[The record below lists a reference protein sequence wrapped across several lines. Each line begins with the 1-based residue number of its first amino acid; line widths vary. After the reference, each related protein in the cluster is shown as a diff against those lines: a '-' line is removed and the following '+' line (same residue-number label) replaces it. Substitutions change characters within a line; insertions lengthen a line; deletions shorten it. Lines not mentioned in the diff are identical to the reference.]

1 MFLKVFQPIINFIMA
16 AFVGLFLLSGHAFAK
31 VEINSADQAA
41 LESVRGLGPS
51 KAKAILLERK
61 KNGPFK
67 NSADLHTRVKGIG
80 EKTVERLMQNGLT
93 INNKTVAGAS
103 KDKPTSNTKEASS
116 KRTADKE
123 KESGKKAKSEKASSE
138 KVSSE
143 KAAKQSRKAKED
155 PKEGKQNNQRGR
167 EAS

>member
-1 MFLKVFQPIINFIMA
+1 
-16 AFVGLFLLSGHAFAK
+16 
-31 VEINSADQAA
+31 
-41 LESVRGLGPS
+41 VRGLGPS

-67 NSADLHTRVKGIG
+67 DSTDLHTRVKGIG

-93 INNKTVAGAS
+93 INNKTIAGPV
-103 KDKPTSNTKEASS
+103 KDKSTTKPKETSS

-123 KESGKKAKSEKASSE
+123 KEAAKKEKSEKASSE
-138 KVSSE
+138 KT
-143 KAAKQSRKAKED
+143 AKQSRKAKED
-155 PKEGKQNNQRGR
+155 TKEGGQNNQKGR

>member
-1 MFLKVFQPIINFIMA
+1 MFLKVLQPIINFIMA
-16 AFVGLFLLSGHAFAK
+16 AFVGLFLLNGHAFAK

-67 NSADLHTRVKGIG
+67 DSTDLHTRVKGIG
-80 EKTVERLMQNGLT
+80 EKTVERLMENGLT
-93 INNKTVAGAS
+93 INNKTVAGAN
-103 KDKPTSNTKEASS
+103 KDKSTTKSKETSS
-116 KRTADKE
+116 KRAADKE
-123 KESGKKAKSEKASSE
+123 KESTKKAKSE

-143 KAAKQSRKAKED
+143 KTSKQSRKTKED
-155 PKEGKQNNQRGR
+155 AKEGKQNNQKGR

>member
-1 MFLKVFQPIINFIMA
+1 MFLKVLQRVINFIMA
-16 AFVGLFLLSGHAFAK
+16 AFVGLFLFSGHAYAK

-67 NSADLHTRVKGIG
+67 DATDLHTRVKGIG

-93 INNKTVAGAS
+93 INNKTVAGPS
-103 KDKPTSNTKEASS
+103 KDKSSTSSKEASS
-116 KRTADKE
+116 KRSADKE
-123 KESGKKAKSEKASSE
+123 KESTKKAKSEKAGT
-138 KVSSE
+138 E
-143 KAAKQSRKAKED
+143 KAAKQSRKTKED
-155 PKEGKQNNQRGR
+155 SKEGKQNNQKGR

>member
-1 MFLKVFQPIINFIMA
+1 MFSKVLQSIINFIMA
-16 AFVGLFLLSGHAFAK
+16 AFVGLFLFSGHALAK

-67 NSADLHTRVKGIG
+67 DSTDLHTRVKGIG

-93 INNKTVAGAS
+93 INNKTTAGPS
-103 KDKPTSNTKEASS
+103 KDKSASNTKEASS
-116 KRTADKE
+116 KRSTDRE
-123 KESGKKAKSEKASSE
+123 KEGSQKAKSEKASSE
-138 KVSSE
+138 KP
-143 KAAKQSRKAKED
+143 AKQSRKAKED
-155 PKEGKQNNQRGR
+155 TKEGKQNNQRSR

>member
-1 MFLKVFQPIINFIMA
+1 MFLKVLQSIINFIMA

-31 VEINSADQAA
+31 VEINSADQTA

-67 NSADLHTRVKGIG
+67 DSTDLHTRVKGIG

-93 INNKTVAGAS
+93 INNKTIAGQS
-103 KDKPTSNTKEASS
+103 KDKSMGNTKEALS
-116 KRTADKE
+116 KRSKDKE
-123 KESGKKAKSEKASSE
+123 KEGAKKAKSEKDSSE
-138 KVSSE
+138 KT
-143 KAAKQSRKAKED
+143 AKQSRKTKED
-155 PKEGKQNNQRGR
+155 AKEGKQNNQKGR

>member
-67 NSADLHTRVKGIG
+67 DSTDLHTRVKGIG

-93 INNKTVAGAS
+93 INNKTVAGPG
-103 KDKPTSNTKEASS
+103 KDKSTTKTKETSS

-123 KESGKKAKSEKASSE
+123 KEATQKAKSEKASSE
-138 KVSSE
+138 KT
-143 KAAKQSRKAKED
+143 ARQSRKAKED
-155 PKEGKQNNQRGR
+155 TKEGGKNNQKGR

>member
-1 MFLKVFQPIINFIMA
+1 MFLKVLQPVINLIMA

-67 NSADLHTRVKGIG
+67 DATDLHTRVKGIG

-93 INNKTVAGAS
+93 INNKTVAGPS
-103 KDKPTSNTKEASS
+103 KDKSSTSSKEASS
-116 KRTADKE
+116 KRSADKE
-123 KESGKKAKSEKASSE
+123 KESAKKAKSEKAGTE
-138 KVSSE
+138 KT
-143 KAAKQSRKAKED
+143 AKQSRKTKED
-155 PKEGKQNNQRGR
+155 SKEGKQNNQKGR

>member
-1 MFLKVFQPIINFIMA
+1 MFLKVLQPMGKFIMA
-16 AFVGLFLLSGHAFAK
+16 AFVGLSLLSGHAFAK

-67 NSADLHTRVKGIG
+67 DSTDLHTRVKGIG

-93 INNKTVAGAS
+93 INNKAVAGLS
-103 KDKPTSNTKEASS
+103 KDKSTCSTKEASS
-116 KRTADKE
+116 KRSADKE
-123 KESGKKAKSEKASSE
+123 KEGAKKAKSE

-143 KAAKQSRKAKED
+143 KTAKQSRKAKED
-155 PKEGKQNNQRGR
+155 TKEGKQNNQKGR

>member
-1 MFLKVFQPIINFIMA
+1 MFSKVLQPIINFIMA
-16 AFVGLFLLSGHAFAK
+16 AFVGLFLFSGHALAK

-67 NSADLHTRVKGIG
+67 DSADLHTRVKGIG

-93 INNKTVAGAS
+93 INNKTVAAPN
-103 KDKPTSNTKEASS
+103 KDKSKNSAKEASS
-116 KRTADKE
+116 KRSSDKE
-123 KESGKKAKSEKASSE
+123 KEGTKKAKSEKVGSE
-138 KVSSE
+138 KT
-143 KAAKQSRKAKED
+143 AKQSRKTKEDAKEGRQGHQ
-155 PKEGKQNNQRGR
+155 KGK

>member
-1 MFLKVFQPIINFIMA
+1 MFLKVLQPIINFIMA
-16 AFVGLFLLSGHAFAK
+16 AFVGLFLLSGQAFAK

-67 NSADLHTRVKGIG
+67 DSTDLHTRVKGIG
-80 EKTVERLMQNGLT
+80 EKTVERLMQNGLI

-103 KDKPTSNTKEASS
+103 KDKPTNKAKETSS
-116 KRTADKE
+116 KRVADKE
-123 KESGKKAKSEKASSE
+123 KEGAKKAKSEKASSE
-138 KVSSE
+138 KT
-143 KAAKQSRKAKED
+143 AKQSRKTKED
-155 PKEGKQNNQRGR
+155 AKEGKQNNQKGR

>member
-1 MFLKVFQPIINFIMA
+1 MFLKVLQPIINFIMA

-31 VEINSADQAA
+31 VEINSVDQAA

-67 NSADLHTRVKGIG
+67 DSTDLHTRVKGIG

-103 KDKPTSNTKEASS
+103 KDRPTSRAKEISS
-116 KRTADKE
+116 KRVADKE
-123 KESGKKAKSEKASSE
+123 KEGAKKAKSEKASSE
-138 KVSSE
+138 KT
-143 KAAKQSRKAKED
+143 AKQSRKAKED
-155 PKEGKQNNQRGR
+155 TKEGK
-167 EAS
+167 

>member
-1 MFLKVFQPIINFIMA
+1 MFLKVLQPVINFIMA
-16 AFVGLFLLSGHAFAK
+16 AFVGLFLFSGHAYAK

-67 NSADLHTRVKGIG
+67 DATDLHTRVKGIG

-93 INNKTVAGAS
+93 INNKTVASPS
-103 KDKPTSNTKEASS
+103 KDKSSTSSKEASS
-116 KRTADKE
+116 KRSADKE
-123 KESGKKAKSEKASSE
+123 KESTKKAKSEKAGT
-138 KVSSE
+138 E
-143 KAAKQSRKAKED
+143 KAAKQSRKTKED
-155 PKEGKQNNQRGR
+155 SKEGKQNNQKGR

>member
-67 NSADLHTRVKGIG
+67 DSADLHTRVKGIG

-116 KRTADKE
+116 KRFAE
-123 KESGKKAKSEKASSE
+123 KESDKKAKSEKASSE

-155 PKEGKQNNQRGR
+155 TKEGKQNNQRGR

>member
-1 MFLKVFQPIINFIMA
+1 MFLKVLQPMGKFIMA
-16 AFVGLFLLSGHAFAK
+16 AFVGLSLLSGHAFAK

-67 NSADLHTRVKGIG
+67 DSTDLHTRVKGIG

-93 INNKTVAGAS
+93 INNKAVAGLS
-103 KDKPTSNTKEASS
+103 KDKSTGSTKEASS
-116 KRTADKE
+116 KRSADKE
-123 KESGKKAKSEKASSE
+123 KEGAKKAKSEKDRSE
-138 KVSSE
+138 KT
-143 KAAKQSRKAKED
+143 ARQSRKTKED
-155 PKEGKQNNQRGR
+155 SKEGKQNNQKGR

>member
-1 MFLKVFQPIINFIMA
+1 MFLKVLQPVINFIMA

-67 NSADLHTRVKGIG
+67 DATDLHTRVKGIG

-93 INNKTVAGAS
+93 INNKTVASPS
-103 KDKPTSNTKEASS
+103 KDKSSTSSKEASS
-116 KRTADKE
+116 KRSADKE
-123 KESGKKAKSEKASSE
+123 KESAKKAKSEKAGTE
-138 KVSSE
+138 KT
-143 KAAKQSRKAKED
+143 AKQSRKTKED
-155 PKEGKQNNQRGR
+155 SKEGKQNNQKGR

>member
-67 NSADLHTRVKGIG
+67 DSTDLHTRVKGIG

-93 INNKTVAGAS
+93 INNKTVAGPV
-103 KDKPTSNTKEASS
+103 KDKSTTKTKETSS

-123 KESGKKAKSEKASSE
+123 KEAAKKAKSEKASSE
-138 KVSSE
+138 KT
-143 KAAKQSRKAKED
+143 AKQSRKAKED
-155 PKEGKQNNQRGR
+155 TKEGGQNNQKGR